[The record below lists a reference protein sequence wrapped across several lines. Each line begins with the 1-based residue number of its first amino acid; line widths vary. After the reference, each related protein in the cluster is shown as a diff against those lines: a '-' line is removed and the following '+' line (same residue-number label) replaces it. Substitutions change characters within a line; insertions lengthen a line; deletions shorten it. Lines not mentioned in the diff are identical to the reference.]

1 MTHTLTAL
9 AICLTLALTA
19 MTACD
24 QSETQPSAADADANG
39 IPQTQPTTQPGSDA
53 GNRGMHAAAGPVAFN
68 TACPLSGD
76 PVDPKVTKVV
86 HNDKVY
92 GFCCQDCVDAFTANP
107 AKYVN
112 AH

>member
-9 AICLTLALTA
+9 TICLTLALTA

-24 QSETQPSAADADANG
+24 QSDAPPSATDG

-53 GNRGMHAAAGPVAFN
+53 GNRAMHAASGPPAFN

-76 PVDPKVTKVV
+76 PVDPKVTSVV

-92 GFCCQDCVDAFTANP
+92 GFCCQDCVDAFKANP
-107 AKYVN
+107 GKYAS